1 MKILRIIG
9 ENLEGFTDGKL
20 DINFT
25 ATDRVAQNKSL
36 FLIKKN
42 IYTQNVIALVG
53 INASGKTRTL
63 SIVEYVLNVL
73 VNGYGLNYT
82 KIVPF
87 GIKNGS
93 KFTVFFT
100 LQNKIYK
107 WFFELLNDSQ
117 GWKYGVETLQERS
130 INSVKNKSDV
140 YNFPEIT
147 IDKNDK
153 LIRKQLPDNIKEMMP
168 DDSSIT
174 IKLRKGNKSTSISLM
189 QSTNFNV
196 MLPIGEI
203 PTEIINVLDSS
214 IEYIKCEKQD
224 NAINCELKFKYNDIV
239 FKLRDLAEINNL
251 LSSGTVKGNEVFFA
265 AMLTLINGAYFIVD
279 EIENHFHKELVKL
292 LINLFKDNNT
302 NPNGATLLFSTHYVE
317 ILDIIDRKD
326 DIYITMKNNNNISI
340 KKYSEYISRNDLKKS
355 DLLLSGIVKGT
366 APQYENIKK
375 FKELLCQKLQKS

>member
-130 INSVKNKSDV
+130 MNSVKNKSDV

>member
-63 SIVEYVLNVL
+63 SIVKYVLNIL

-117 GWKYGVETLQERS
+117 RWKYGVETLQERS
-130 INSVKNKSDV
+130 MNSVKNKSDV

-174 IKLRKGNKSTSISLM
+174 IKLKKGNKSMSISLM

-214 IEYIKCEKQD
+214 IEYIKCENQD
-224 NAINCELKFKYNDIV
+224 NAINCELKFKHNDII
-239 FKLRDLAEINNL
+239 FKLRSLAEINNL

-265 AMLTLINGAYFIVD
+265 AMVTLINGGYFIID

-326 DIYITMKNNNNISI
+326 DIYITMKSNNNISI

-375 FKELLCQKLQKS
+375 FKELLWQNLQKS